1 MKTPQAPMQFD
12 LLFKQVIEKKRLP
25 KIFQLADELPA
36 ERDYPHWDQ
45 LRRKPAP
52 KGFSHEEWWVALKM
66 KRKAAY
72 RIIPLCDKAGKEF
85 VYFIP
90 DSVQELLHEIDFGGG
105 GFIGMPDPVTNPQT
119 RDRYIVSSLIQ
130 EAITSSQ
137 LEGAV
142 TTREVAKEMIKT
154 GRAPRDRSEQMILN
168 NYTTM
173 QKIIRIKD
181 QKMSPEL
188 LFDIHRSVTKETL
201 DNPDAAGRLR
211 TPSEQ
216 VRVMD
221 EEGEVYHTPPLA
233 EELSD
238 RLQQMCRFANGETP
252 EQFIPPVV
260 RAILLHF
267 WLAYDHPFVDGNG
280 RTARAL
286 FYWCMLRNNFWL
298 FEFVSISNILVKA
311 PVQYARSFLHTETD
325 ENDLNYFI
333 LYQMD
338 VINRAICAL
347 HEYIDLKQ
355 QELLS
360 TTKKMRFLKN
370 FNHRQ
375 QALLTHALRHPAQEY
390 TIASHRR
397 SHGTAYATARADLLD
412 LVEKKLLIE
421 RKSGNAMIFSV
432 APDLSTRL
440 RAEK

>member
-1 MKTPQAPMQFD
+1 MKIPQAPIQFGK
-12 LLFKQVIEKKRLP
+12 LFEKILSKNRLA
-25 KIFQLADELPA
+25 KVFQLADRLPPD
-36 ERDYPHWDQ
+36 RDYPHWDQ
-45 LRRKPAP
+45 LRRKSAPA
-52 KGFSHEEWWVALKM
+52 GFSHEEWWVALKM

-72 RIIPLCDKAGKEF
+72 RTIPLCDTNKRPF

-105 GFIGMPDPVTNPQT
+105 GYVGMPDPVTNPQT

-154 GRAPRDRSEQMILN
+154 GRAARDRSEQMILN
-168 NYTTM
+168 NYATM
-173 QKIIRIKD
+173 QKIIQIKD
-181 QKMSPEL
+181 KEMSPEL

-201 DNPDAAGRLR
+201 DNANAAGRLR
-211 TPSEQ
+211 TPDEK

-221 EEGEVYHTPPLA
+221 SEGEIYHMPPPA
-233 EELSD
+233 EELAG
-238 RLQQMCRFANGETP
+238 RLQQMCKFANGETP

-260 RAILLHF
+260 RAVLLHF

-311 PVQYARSFLHTETD
+311 PVQYAKSFLHTESD

-333 LYQMD
+333 LYQTD
-338 VINRAICAL
+338 VIHRAICAL
-347 HEYIDLKQ
+347 HEYIEHKQ
-355 QELLS
+355 QELSETAGQLR
-360 TTKKMRFLKN
+360 TLKY

-375 QALLTHALRHPAQEY
+375 QTLLTHALRHPAQEY
-390 TIASHRR
+390 TIASHQR
-397 SHGTAYATARADLLD
+397 SHAVAYATARADLLE
-412 LVEKKLLIE
+412 LAAKGLLME
-421 RKSGNAMIFSV
+421 RKRGRAIIFEV
-432 APDLSTRL
+432 PPDLNTQLKLYR
-440 RAEK
+440 

>member
-1 MKTPQAPMQFD
+1 MKAPQAPTQFNK
-12 LLFKQVIEKKRLP
+12 LFEQIIAKKRLP
-25 KIFQLADELPA
+25 KVFQLANQLPA
-36 ERDYPHWDQ
+36 DRDYPHWDQ

-52 KGFSHEEWWVALKM
+52 NGFSHEEWWVALKM

-72 RIIPLCDKAGKEF
+72 RTTPLCDKDETPF

-90 DSVQELLHEIDFGGG
+90 DNVQELLHEIDFGGG
-105 GFIGMPDPVTNPQT
+105 GFIGMPDPVTNPQN
-119 RDRYIVSSLIQ
+119 RDRYIISSLIQ

-168 NYTTM
+168 NYATM
-173 QKIIRIKD
+173 QKIIQIKE
-181 QKMSPEL
+181 QEMSPEL
-188 LFDIHRSVTKETL
+188 LFDIHRSVTRETL

-211 TPSEQ
+211 NLNEQ

-221 EEGEVYHTPPLA
+221 NEGEIYHTPPSA
-233 EELSD
+233 IELPE

-252 EQFIPPVV
+252 DQFIPPVV
-260 RAILLHF
+260 RAVLLHF

-286 FYWCMLRNNFWL
+286 FYWCMLRNKFWL

-311 PVQYARSFLHTETD
+311 PVQYARSFLYTETD

-338 VINRAICAL
+338 VIHRAICAL
-347 HEYIDLKQ
+347 HEYIDRKQ
-355 QELLS
+355 QELSETAGNLRS
-360 TTKKMRFLKN
+360 LKN

-375 QALLTHALRHPAQEY
+375 QTLLTHALRHPAQEY
-390 TIASHRR
+390 TIASHQR
-397 SHGTAYATARADLLD
+397 SHAVAYATARSDLLE
-412 LVEKKLLIE
+412 LAEQKLLTE
-421 RKSGNAMIFSV
+421 RKRGRAIIFEAMSDLNA
-432 APDLSTRL
+432 RL
-440 RAEK
+440 KKYR

>member
-1 MKTPQAPMQFD
+1 MKTPQAPVQFD
-12 LLFKQVIEKKRLP
+12 KLFGQIIAKKRLP
-25 KIFQLADELPA
+25 KIFQLANQLPA
-36 ERDYPHWDQ
+36 DRDYPHWDQ
-45 LRRKPAP
+45 LRRKPAQN
-52 KGFSHEEWWVALKM
+52 GFSHEEWWVALKM

-72 RIIPLCDKAGKEF
+72 RTIPLCDKDKTPF

-90 DSVQELLHEIDFGGG
+90 DNVQELLHEIDFGGG
-105 GFIGMPDPVTNPQT
+105 GFIGMPDPVTNPQN
-119 RDRYIVSSLIQ
+119 RDRYIISSLIQ

-168 NYTTM
+168 NYATM
-173 QKIIRIKD
+173 QKIIQIKE

-188 LFDIHRSVTKETL
+188 LFDIHRSVTRETL
-201 DNPDAAGRLR
+201 DTPDAAGRVRNLD
-211 TPSEQ
+211 EQ

-221 EEGEVYHTPPLA
+221 EEGEIYHTPPSAIDLP
-233 EELSD
+233 E

-252 EQFIPPVV
+252 DQFIPPVV

-267 WLAYDHPFVDGNG
+267 WLAYDRPFVDGNG

-286 FYWCMLRNNFWL
+286 FYWCMLRNKFWL

-311 PVQYARSFLHTETD
+311 PAQYARSFLYTETD

-338 VINRAICAL
+338 VIHRAIRAL
-347 HEYIDLKQ
+347 HEHIDRKQ
-355 QELLS
+355 KELSEMAGDLRS
-360 TTKKMRFLKN
+360 LKN

-375 QALLTHALRHPAQEY
+375 QALLAHALRHPAQEY
-390 TIASHRR
+390 TIASHQR
-397 SHGTAYATARADLLD
+397 SHAVAYATARADLLE
-412 LVEKKLLIE
+412 LAEQKLLTKIKRGRAIIYE
-421 RKSGNAMIFSV
+421 A

-440 RAEK
+440 KKLK

>member
-1 MKTPQAPMQFD
+1 MKAPQAPAQFNK
-12 LLFKQVIEKKRLP
+12 LFEQIIAKKRLP
-25 KIFQLADELPA
+25 KVFQLANQLPVD
-36 ERDYPHWDQ
+36 RDYSHWDQ

-52 KGFSHEEWWVALKM
+52 TDFSHEEWWIALKM

-72 RIIPLCDKAGKEF
+72 RTIPLLDKEKAPF

-90 DSVQELLHEIDFGGG
+90 DNVQELLHEIDFGGG
-105 GFIGMPDPVTNPQT
+105 GFIGMPDPVTNPQN
-119 RDRYIVSSLIQ
+119 RDRYIISSLIQ

-168 NYTTM
+168 NYATM
-173 QKIIRIKD
+173 QKIIQLKE
-181 QKMSPEL
+181 QEMSPEL

-211 TPSEQ
+211 NADEQ

-221 EEGEVYHTPPLA
+221 DEGEIYHTPPLA
-233 EELSD
+233 KELPD

-260 RAILLHF
+260 RAVLLHF

-286 FYWCMLRNNFWL
+286 FYWCMLRNKFWL

-311 PVQYARSFLHTETD
+311 PVQYARSFLYTETD

-338 VINRAICAL
+338 VIHRAICAL
-347 HEYIDLKQ
+347 HEYIDRKQ
-355 QELLS
+355 QELSETAGSLRS
-360 TTKKMRFLKN
+360 LKN

-390 TIASHRR
+390 TIASHQR
-397 SHGTAYATARADLLD
+397 SHAVAYATARSDLFELARQG
-412 LVEKKLLIE
+412 LLTE
-421 RKSGNAMIFSV
+421 RKRGRAIIFE
-432 APDLSTRL
+432 AGPDLNSRL
-440 RAEK
+440 KRFR